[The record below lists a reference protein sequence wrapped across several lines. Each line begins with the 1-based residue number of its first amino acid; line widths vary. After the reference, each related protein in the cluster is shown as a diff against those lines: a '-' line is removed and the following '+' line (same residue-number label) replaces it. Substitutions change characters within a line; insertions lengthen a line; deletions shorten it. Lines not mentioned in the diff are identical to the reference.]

1 MLELYHSVNSVC
13 AQKVRIVFKEK
24 GLQCQEHLMTLA
36 GDQYDPAYLKL
47 NPNGVV
53 PTVLHDGKVI
63 TESSVILYYL
73 DETFRDPP
81 LMPRDPYARATVRLY
96 NKLIDEYVH
105 NSCAILSFATAF
117 RARLARLTPEAREAE
132 LSKAPLKKRTEFK
145 LDVTNHGL
153 NSHFVAEAVDY
164 HEKLLTRMEES
175 LQHGQ
180 FLAGDGYSLAEAA
193 IIPSIFRLEVLRL
206 PKMWDRR
213 PRVAAWWDRMRQRS
227 STETAILK
235 RMTDADWAPFTT
247 FQPDPWPKVRGM
259 VAAA

>member
-13 AQKVRIVFKEK
+13 AQKVRIVFAEK
-24 GLQCQEHLMTLA
+24 SLQWQEHLMTLA

-53 PTVLHDGKVI
+53 PTILHEGKVI

-73 DETFRDPP
+73 DETFPDPP

-117 RARLARLTPEAREAE
+117 RARLARMTPEAREAE

-145 LDVTNHGL
+145 LDVTDRGL

-164 HEKLLTRMEES
+164 HEKLLTRMDES

-180 FLAGDGYSLAEAA
+180 FLAGDDYSLAEAGV
-193 IIPSIFRLEVLRL
+193 IPYIFRLEVLRL
-206 PKMWDRR
+206 SNMWDRR
-213 PRVAAWWDRMRQRS
+213 PRVAAWWDRIRQRP

-235 RMTDADWAPFTT
+235 RMTDADWAPFRT
-247 FQPDPWPKVRGM
+247 FQPDPWPKVREM